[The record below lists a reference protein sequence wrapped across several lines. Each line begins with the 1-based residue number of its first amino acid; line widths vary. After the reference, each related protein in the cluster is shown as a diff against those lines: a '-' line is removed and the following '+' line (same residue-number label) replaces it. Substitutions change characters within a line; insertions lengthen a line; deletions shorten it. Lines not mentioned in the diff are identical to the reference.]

1 MALIG
6 FWGFDDAVP
15 EVGSFY
21 NNGLTTGRNGGKAV
35 VAAGFGGSPGFQINL
50 PGTTVL
56 TSFVWGA
63 ALRTTANSGTQ
74 PLAVFRDPN
83 GNTHITLNAIMT
95 NGSLSLTFG
104 SGAAQVTSAINL
116 MQPNTWTY
124 IEVKGTIADAGGTVE
139 VRFNGTVIMN
149 ATCDTN
155 NAGTGVFSIY
165 HGGGTGWQ
173 QYTDD
178 MYMLDTT
185 GGAPYNN
192 YLGDI
197 SVQTLLPNGNGDLSE
212 WTNSAG
218 NSTNNSTYVDETDSS
233 ATDYVGAS
241 AANKTD
247 LYQVADVVTANATT
261 VLAVQEL
268 VYGAKV
274 MGGTSPTIVPVAKG
288 TLGTVRTDTA
298 LAAQSTTYQS
308 QIGDIRTTDP
318 DGNPLT
324 VATVNAMQVGVKTT

>member
-6 FWGFDDAVP
+6 FWGFDDAVA
-15 EVGSFY
+15 ESGSFY
-21 NNGLTTGRNGGKAV
+21 NVGLVTGRNGGRAV
-35 VAAGFGGSPGFQINL
+35 QAAGLGGSGGWQINL

-63 ALRTTANSGTQ
+63 AITTTANSGGQ
-74 PLAVFRDPN
+74 PLVTFRDPN
-83 GNTHITLNAIMT
+83 GNSHITLNRNST
-95 NGSLSLTFG
+95 NGAVYLTFG
-104 SGAAQVTSAINL
+104 SGAPQVNSAVNV
-116 MQPNTWTY
+116 MQTGVWTY
-124 IEVKGTIADAGGTVE
+124 LEVKGTIADAGGTVE
-139 VRFNGTVIMN
+139 VRVNGTVVLN

-155 NAGTGVFSIY
+155 NAGTGVFAMV
-165 HGGGTGWQ
+165 HGGGTGWIQ
-173 QYTDD
+173 STDD
-178 MYMLDTT
+178 MYILDTT

-197 SVQTLLPNGNGDLSE
+197 AVQTLLPNGNGDLSE

-247 LYQVADVVTANATT
+247 LYQMADVVTANATT

-268 VYGAKV
+268 VYSAKV
-274 MGGTSPTIVPVAKG
+274 AGGTSPTILPVAKG

-298 LAAQSTTYQS
+298 LTAQSTTYQGLT
-308 QIGDIRTTDP
+308 GDIRTTDP